1 VGLVAAKILA
11 VLMCLKVLNKDSEVL
26 SFSFVPVQD
35 LINNNW

>member
-11 VLMCLKVLNKDSEVL
+11 VLMCLNVLNIGSEVL

>member
-11 VLMCLKVLNKDSEVL
+11 VLMCLNVWNIGSEVL